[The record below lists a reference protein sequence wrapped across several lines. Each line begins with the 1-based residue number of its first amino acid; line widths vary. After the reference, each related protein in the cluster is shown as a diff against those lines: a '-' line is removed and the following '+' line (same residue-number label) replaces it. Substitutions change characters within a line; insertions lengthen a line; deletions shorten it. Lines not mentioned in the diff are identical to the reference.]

1 MYNARVTS
9 ETDPAPLRRSAAAAA
24 PVTATAASPWSAL
37 WTFPSML
44 AAAFLVAWGAEAAE
58 FLMSQGLAL
67 ALLAWLQTAPEFAVE
82 AVIAWHAGKDPSMV
96 HLAIANFTGSLRL
109 LVGLGWPM
117 IYAVA
122 WWSSRR
128 AGRRYRG
135 LVLHD
140 HHSVE
145 VVGLLPPLAYFA
157 VIDAKGSLGLVD
169 AAILGACYFAYLAVL
184 LKLPA
189 RQEDV
194 EEDAEIPRVSRWALS
209 FHGGWRWVA
218 VLSLFLG
225 GGVILYFTAHP
236 FLDSL
241 LALALSMGVSE
252 FAFVQWVAPFL
263 SEFPEKVSAF
273 LWARRIT
280 RAPVALMNMVS
291 SNINQWSILSGLI
304 PVIYC
309 WSHGSTAPL
318 PLDHHQ
324 RVEILLTILQSFLGW
339 LLLASMSVSS
349 YEAAVL
355 FLFWLVQFL
364 LPSTRNA
371 MILVYAAWC
380 VLEIALVAAGRKR
393 WAVFGAFGR
402 TWRAHRA

>member
-1 MYNARVTS
+1 VI
-9 ETDPAPLRRSAAAAA
+9 PAEPPNRRRRWAAA
-24 PVTATAASPWSAL
+24 PGLAASASPLSAL

-117 IYAVA
+117 IYGVA
-122 WWSSRR
+122 WWSAKRK
-128 AGRRYRG
+128 GQRYRS
-135 LVLHD
+135 LDLHD

-145 VVGLLPPLAYFA
+145 VVGLLPPLLYFV
-157 VIDAKGSLGLVD
+157 VIVAKGSLGLLD
-169 AAILGACYFAYLAVL
+169 AAILGACYFAYLAIL
-184 LKLPA
+184 LKLPP
-189 RQEDV
+189 RQEDREQDDEV
-194 EEDAEIPRVSRWALS
+194 PRVSRWALS
-209 FHGGWRWVA
+209 FRGAGRWAA
-218 VLSLFLG
+218 VLGLFLG

-236 FLDSL
+236 FLESL
-241 LALALSMGVSE
+241 LALAVSMGVSE

-273 LWARRIT
+273 MWARRIT
-280 RAPVALMNMVS
+280 RAPVALINMVS

-309 WSHGSTAPL
+309 ISHGSTAPL
-318 PLDHHQ
+318 PLDSHQ

-339 LLLASMSVSS
+339 LLLASMSLSG
-349 YEAAVL
+349 YEASIL
-355 FLFWLVQFL
+355 FLLWLIQFL
-364 LPSTRNA
+364 LPSSRNA
-371 MILVYAAWC
+371 MIGVYGAWC
-380 VLEIALVAAGRKR
+380 AWEIGLVLFGRKK
-393 WAVFGAFGR
+393 WTVFAAFLR
-402 TWRAHRA
+402 TCRLPRA

>member
-1 MYNARVTS
+1 MISSPEEKPRRRWAAV
-9 ETDPAPLRRSAAAAA
+9 PAAGVAAAK
-24 PVTATAASPWSAL
+24 ASPLSAL

-82 AVIAWHAGKDPSMV
+82 AVIAWHAGKNPSMV

-117 IYAVA
+117 IYGVA
-122 WWSSRR
+122 WWSARR
-128 AGRRYRG
+128 KGLRYRA
-135 LVLHD
+135 LELHD
-140 HHSVE
+140 HHAVE

-157 VIDAKGSLGLVD
+157 VVVAKGSLGLWD
-169 AAILGACYFAYLAVL
+169 AAVLGACYFAYLAVL
-184 LKLPA
+184 LRLPP
-189 RQEDV
+189 REEDREEDV
-194 EEDAEIPRVSRWALS
+194 EIPRVSRWALS
-209 FHGGWRWVA
+209 FSGAGRWLA
-218 VLSLFLG
+218 VLGLFLG

-236 FLDSL
+236 FLNSL
-241 LALALSMGVSE
+241 LALAISMGVSE

-309 WSHGSTAPL
+309 WSHGSSAPL

-324 RVEILLTILQSFLGW
+324 RIEILLTILQSLLGW
-339 LLLASMSVSS
+339 LLLASMSLSG

-364 LPSTRNA
+364 FPSTRNA
-371 MILVYAAWC
+371 MIGVYGAWC
-380 VLEIALVAAGRKR
+380 VWEIALVLVGRKK
-393 WAVFGAFGR
+393 WTAFAAFGR
-402 TWRAHRA
+402 TWRARRA

>member
-1 MYNARVTS
+1 VISAPQKDRRRWAAL
-9 ETDPAPLRRSAAAAA
+9 PASAAG
-24 PVTATAASPWSAL
+24 ASPWTAL

-82 AVIAWHAGKDPSMV
+82 AVIAWNAGKDPGMV

-117 IYAVA
+117 IYGVA
-122 WWSSRR
+122 WWSSKRK
-128 AGRRYRG
+128 GLRYRG
-135 LVLHD
+135 IELHD

-145 VVGLLPPLAYFA
+145 VVGLLPPLLWFG
-157 VIDAKGSLGLVD
+157 VIVAKGSLGLWD
-169 AAILGACYFAYLAVL
+169 AAVLGACYFAYLAVL
-184 LKLPA
+184 LRLPP
-189 RQEDV
+189 REEDV
-194 EEDAEIPRVSRWALS
+194 EEDVEIPRVSRWALS
-209 FHGGWRWVA
+209 FPGAGRWIA
-218 VLSLFLG
+218 VLALFLG

-236 FLDSL
+236 FLNSL
-241 LALALSMGVSE
+241 LALSVSMGVSE

-324 RVEILLTILQSFLGW
+324 RIEILLTILQSLLGW
-339 LLLASMSVSS
+339 LLLASMSLTG

-364 LPSTRNA
+364 LPSTREA
-371 MILVYAAWC
+371 MIAVYGAWC
-380 VLEIALVAAGRKR
+380 VWEIVLAAIGRKR
-393 WAVFGAFGR
+393 WKTFGAFAR
-402 TWRAHRA
+402 TWNARRA

>member
-1 MYNARVTS
+1 VISA
-9 ETDPAPLRRSAAAAA
+9 DPPPDRRRRWAVVPAAAAA
-24 PVTATAASPWSAL
+24 AAASPWTAL

-44 AAAFLVAWGAEAAE
+44 AAAFFVAWGAEAAE

-82 AVIAWHAGKDPSMV
+82 AVIAWGAGKDPSMV

-117 IYAVA
+117 IYGVA

-128 AGRRYRG
+128 KGRRYRG
-135 LVLHD
+135 LELHD

-145 VVGLLPPLAYFA
+145 VVGLLPPLLYFG
-157 VIDAKGSLGLVD
+157 VIVAKGTLGLLD
-169 AAILGACYFAYLAVL
+169 AAVLGACYFAYLAVL
-184 LKLPA
+184 LRLPP
-189 RQEDV
+189 REEDV
-194 EEDAEIPRVSRWALS
+194 EEDVEVPRVSRWALS
-209 FHGGWRWVA
+209 FSGAGRWMA
-218 VLSLFLG
+218 VLGLFLG
-225 GGVILYFTAHP
+225 GGLILYFTAHP
-236 FLDSL
+236 FLNSL
-241 LALALSMGVSE
+241 LALAVSMGVSQ

-309 WSHGSTAPL
+309 WSHGSAAPL
-318 PLDHHQ
+318 PLDVHQ
-324 RVEILLTILQSFLGW
+324 RIEILLTILQSLLGW
-339 LLLASMSVSS
+339 LLLASMSLSG
-349 YEAAVL
+349 YEAAIL
-355 FLFWLVQFL
+355 FVFWLVQFL
-364 LPSTRNA
+364 LPSTREP
-371 MILVYAAWC
+371 MIAVYAAWC
-380 VLEIALVAAGRKR
+380 VWEIALVAFGRKK
-393 WAVFGAFGR
+393 WTAFGAFAR
-402 TWRAHRA
+402 TWRARKA